1 MYIEIADKIYDVEV
15 VVSDQ
20 DKEKGL
26 SNTDTLPENAGML
39 FDFSEDPQ
47 EELTF
52 NTKNMNY
59 PIDIIFI
66 NTDDEV
72 VAVETGEPH
81 SDELVECVCD
91 DNELIKYVLEVNV
104 NSGIQLGDE
113 LEFEEVEEDEVD
125 KMYVLDENGKSQ
137 MVLVGQ
143 ERIFS
148 RIHTRELIRKA
159 KRANKSKKDIDY
171 KRLGKYMIKVL
182 DIQNTQEP
190 EYVDSPTGEDI
201 EIKKGE

>member
-26 SNTDTLPENAGML
+26 SNTDTLPENSGML

-47 EELTF
+47 EKLTF

-81 SDELVECVCD
+81 SDELVECVCE

-113 LEFEEVEEDEVD
+113 LEFEEVAEDEVD